1 MVPEGWEILSIG
13 DLGKVT
19 TGSTPKTA
27 EKTYYGGEIPF
38 VSPADLGG
46 KKLITTAIKTLTEEG
61 YEKTRSIPEGST
73 LFCCI
78 GSVGKIG
85 LAGRE
90 VAVNQQINAVTP
102 SCQHDNDFVYY
113 ALAYRA
119 PAIAITAAAQ
129 VVPIINKS
137 NFSNQLILSP
147 PLPEQKKIA
156 KILSIWDQAITATER
171 LLENSQQRK
180 KGVMQQLLTGNTRL
194 PGFEGEWKSVE
205 IKDLGEVVTGFTP
218 PKSAIGNYGE
228 DFSWATAED
237 FKSKYVSN
245 TKIKISQQGLKNK
258 RLLPKGS
265 VLVTCIASIGR
276 NAIANEDLCTNQ
288 QINSIIVN
296 ECNSNEFVYYQV
308 EFNTREL
315 LSIAGTTAVPIVNK
329 SSFEKIKLSI
339 PPLKEQNAI
348 ADILMTADLEI
359 DALKQRLSSLTQEKK
374 SLMQQL
380 LTGKRR
386 VDVDTEAA

>member
-1 MVPEGWEILSIG
+1 M
-13 DLGKVT
+13 
-19 TGSTPKTA
+19 
-27 EKTYYGGEIPF
+27 
-38 VSPADLGG
+38 
-46 KKLITTAIKTLTEEG
+46 
-61 YEKTRSIPEGST
+61 
-73 LFCCI
+73 CI
-78 GSVGKIG
+78 RDS
-85 LAGRE
+85 
-90 VAVNQQINAVTP
+90 
-102 SCQHDNDFVYY
+102 
-113 ALAYRA
+113 
-119 PAIAITAAAQ
+119 
-129 VVPIINKS
+129 
-137 NFSNQLILSP
+137 
-147 PLPEQKKIA
+147 
-156 KILSIWDQAITATER
+156 
-171 LLENSQQRK
+171 
-180 KGVMQQLLTGNTRL
+180 
-194 PGFEGEWKSVE
+194 
-205 IKDLGEVVTGFTP
+205 